1 MVVIQ
6 NFTEFYNL
14 LKTHPDITN
23 SIATLKDYTS
33 LVERFKMT
41 CSCRGAEKQR
51 LKTDC
56 ETRYRLH
63 VTNEVLNNIELFRT
77 SLGDQLFR
85 FIHNNGLIKE
95 F

>member
-14 LKTHPDITN
+14 LKTHPNITN
-23 SIATLKDYTS
+23 SISTLKDYTA
-33 LVERFKMT
+33 LVERFKIT

-51 LKTDC
+51 LKDDC

-63 VTNEVLNNIELFRT
+63 VTNEVSNNIELFKT
-77 SLGDQLFR
+77 SLGDDHFR
-85 FIHNNGLIKE
+85 FIHNHGLIKE

>member
-6 NFTEFYNL
+6 NFTEFYNI
-14 LKTHPDITN
+14 LKTNPSLPGAIP
-23 SIATLKDYTS
+23 SLFEYIS
-33 LVERFKMT
+33 LVERFKST
-41 CSCRGAEKQR
+41 CSCRGNEKQR
-51 LKTDC
+51 LKLDC

-63 VTNEVLNNIELFRT
+63 VTNEVANNIELFRT
-77 SLGDQLFR
+77 SLGNQHFR